1 LDKGEARGALAGG
14 HHFLHASPMQA
25 ESSASSTFNVE
36 ILGGLV
42 LLLAALGALLF
53 VNLGGAG
60 LYHGLFEF
68 PITIGVAPLV
78 LTKNVHHWINDGLMV
93 LFFIV
98 VGIEIQREVRTGSL
112 RDPRQAMVPVLA
124 AVGGFVLPAVVY
136 GFVAG
141 GDPAIARGWSIP
153 TATDIAFA
161 VALLTMLKDYVPA
174 SLRIFLLALAVADDL
189 LAILVIA
196 IFYTA
201 DVVWMN
207 LFLAGMA
214 VLILLAKNRLGLRS
228 LTVYVAVGIFMWL
241 SVLKSGVHATV
252 AGVLIGVLL
261 PLEGKSGKASP
272 ADVIEHALQPW
283 VRWLVLPMFAFANV
297 GVDIRALTLQSVL
310 SALTWGI
317 TLGLFVGKQI
327 GVLGTVWIL
336 EHAGFRRPAGS
347 TWWQIYGVASLCGIG
362 FTMSLFVGALA
373 LPAEMQPEIR
383 LGVILGSMLSAS
395 LAFVVL
401 RRAKA

>member
-1 LDKGEARGALAGG
+1 
-14 HHFLHASPMQA
+14 MQA

>member
-1 LDKGEARGALAGG
+1 
-14 HHFLHASPMQA
+14 MQA
-25 ESSASSTFNVE
+25 DSSTSSPFNAE
-36 ILGGLV
+36 ILGGLA
-42 LLLAALGALLF
+42 LLAAAFGALAF

-60 LYHGLFEF
+60 LYHDLFEF
-68 PITIGVAPLV
+68 PLTAGIAPLA
-78 LTKNVHHWINDGLMV
+78 LTKTAHHWINDGLMV
-93 LFFIV
+93 LFFV
-98 VGIEIQREVRTGSL
+98 LVGIEIQREARTGAL
-112 RDPRQAMVPVLA
+112 RSPRQAMVPVAA
-124 AVGGFVLPAVVY
+124 AVGGFVLPALVY

-141 GDPAIARGWSIP
+141 GNPAISRGWIIP

-161 VALLTMLKDYVPA
+161 VALLTMLKDHVPT

-214 VLILLAKNRLGLRS
+214 VVILLAKNRLGLRS
-228 LTVYVAVGIFMWL
+228 LTVYVAVGLFMWL
-241 SVLKSGVHATV
+241 AVLKSGVHATV
-252 AGVLIGVLL
+252 AGVLIGALL
-261 PLEGKSGKASP
+261 PLEGKAGRAAP
-272 ADVIEHALQPW
+272 ADAVEHALQPW
-283 VRWLVLPMFAFANV
+283 VRWLVLPLFAFANV
-297 GVDIRALTLQSVL
+297 GVDVRALTMESVL

-317 TLGLFVGKQI
+317 ALGLFVGKQI

-336 EHAGFRRPAGS
+336 ENVGFPRPAGS
-347 TWWQIYGVASLCGIG
+347 TWWQVYGVASLCGIG

-383 LGVILGSMLSAS
+383 LGVLLGSILSAL